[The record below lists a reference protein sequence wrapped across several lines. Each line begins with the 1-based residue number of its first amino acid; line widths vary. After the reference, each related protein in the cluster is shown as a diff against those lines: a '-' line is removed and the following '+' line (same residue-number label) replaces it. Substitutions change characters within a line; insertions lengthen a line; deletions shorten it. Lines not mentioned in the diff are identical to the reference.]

1 MANNWIFGVLKCK
14 IRLVVFSRFSGVGQ
28 LENNAGKTIILLIR
42 SNVACVQTCNYFLRD
57 VCTQAT
63 YNCNALDLMFNDLS
77 WKLCWR
83 SLSFLNWKK
92 IKMYNYLLSCIH
104 YYAMWQLRFNNKM
117 QSSLNRLNLETSKEQ
132 AQVKRGQTKKKPTKS
147 RIIATQLV
155 LKDIEWPDQLFLAQ
169 SLPLKKGPHICT

>member
-1 MANNWIFGVLKCK
+1 
-14 IRLVVFSRFSGVGQ
+14 
-28 LENNAGKTIILLIR
+28 
-42 SNVACVQTCNYFLRD
+42 
-57 VCTQAT
+57 
-63 YNCNALDLMFNDLS
+63 
-77 WKLCWR
+77 
-83 SLSFLNWKK
+83 
-92 IKMYNYLLSCIH
+92 
-104 YYAMWQLRFNNKM
+104 MWQLRFNNKM